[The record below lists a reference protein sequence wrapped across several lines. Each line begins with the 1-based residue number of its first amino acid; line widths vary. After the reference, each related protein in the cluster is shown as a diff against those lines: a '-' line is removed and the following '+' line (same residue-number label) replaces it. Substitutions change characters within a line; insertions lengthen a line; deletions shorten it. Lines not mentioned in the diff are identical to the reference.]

1 MITGTQESV
10 LVSRVIR
17 VERVVRHACLGTT
30 VETVE
35 RSVPVRT
42 EPPVTMCQENVH
54 VNLAGEANDVINVS
68 VGRCINQAKD
78 NRDLLNR
85 RYMYMRKLGLLK
97 ASSGSH

>member
-10 LVSRVIR
+10 HVSRVIR

-42 EPPVTMCQENVH
+42 ELPATTCQENVH
-54 VNLAGEANDVINVS
+54 VNLVGEANDVISVS
-68 VGRCINQAKD
+68 VGRCINQLRIID
-78 NRDLLNR
+78 SDLLNR
-85 RYMYMRKLGLLK
+85 QYMYMRKLRF
-97 ASSGSH
+97 HRV